1 MTKRHV
7 YREGDRV
14 RIIRS
19 RFIKRVGY
27 ALHPNDLRDEMEG
40 EQRYKDALD
49 LLGYGD
55 LKGRAYRKLLDAVC
69 FAEVAKRGMGGKER
83 SLHYYQTAEQGEVFV
98 LGADWRPDYTG
109 YELIVSGKR
118 CVQTGTYYA
127 PWSGQDYEGGWD
139 YEPGGLTNPKTH
151 VLLNVGIGEI
161 EACNVEP
168 VA

>member
-83 SLHYYQTAEQGEVFV
+83 TLHYYQTGTPEIFTEFDGFM
-98 LGADWRPDYTG
+98 PDYTG
-109 YELIVSGKR
+109 YDLTVSGKR

-127 PWSGQDYEGGWD
+127 PSGGQHYDGEYWND
-139 YEPGGLTNPKTH
+139 PGGLTNPKTH

-161 EACNVEP
+161 EACDVEP
-168 VA
+168 VT

>member
-83 SLHYYQTAEQGEVFV
+83 ALHYLETVPMGSLYRDGQLPDMTGQTLPVE
-98 LGADWRPDYTG
+98 
-109 YELIVSGKR
+109 SKR